1 MLDIPTCCP
10 YLDTGHF
17 DSANAQTISIQFKAL
32 SKLCD
37 PLCLCGWMLLIECV
51 DLARRPKFRKVESG
65 IDRVS
70 SALRHIKCGHGN
82 TGHKDRILPP
92 TPTYSDFD
100 GESACTAVHIYTVH
114 TTEYGDG
121 NDGYTAFRMPF
132 PVWCIIWNWMYCSGG
147 CAVFRWLAAAY

>member
-100 GESACTAVHIYTVH
+100 ALRYIYTQYIQKSMGMGTMDTPPSVCPSL
-114 TTEYGDG
+114 YGVLFGNGCIVPEDAQYFDG
-121 NDGYTAFRMPF
+121 WPQRIN
-132 PVWCIIWNWMYCSGG
+132 
-147 CAVFRWLAAAY
+147 L